1 VRHHIEVREEGAQRG
16 VAIATMR
23 TDGPHDYKAYL
34 TALAEALE
42 AAAANV
48 RRSLGQGTP
57 GAAPDR
63 ITQA

>member
-23 TDGPHDYKAYL
+23 SDAPHDYRAYL

-48 RRSLGQGTP
+48 RRSLAQGTP

-63 ITQA
+63 VTPA